1 MSSLIRTV
9 GIDLGDRKS
18 HLCVLD
24 QDGAVVERSTLST
37 TPAAFERYF
46 SALPPSR
53 AVLEVGTHSPW
64 ISRLLEEAGHEVV
77 VANTCE
83 LYGSRR
89 RRKTDRVDAE
99 FLARQGRADPKLLSP
114 VRHRSEQTQADLA
127 LIHARDQLVR
137 CRTQL
142 VNHIRGSV
150 KALGQRIPSC
160 SAESFHRKAAAHVP
174 TLLEAALAPL
184 LNLLEQI
191 TKQIRSFD
199 KAVEQNACEQHPET
213 ARLKQVTGV
222 GALTALTYVL
232 VLEDPK
238 RFTRNRAVG
247 SYLGL
252 TPRLDHS
259 GSYAPELS
267 IHKAGNRLLR
277 RLLVGSAHYV
287 LGPFGPDTDLRRWG
301 LKLASRGGKNA
312 KKRAVVAVARKLSVL
327 LLTLWKSGTEYEPL
341 RSERAAALA

>member
-1 MSSLIRTV
+1 MSSLTRTV

-24 QDGAVVERSTLST
+24 AKGAVVERSTLST

-46 SALPPSR
+46 SALPASR
-53 AVLEVGTHSPW
+53 VVLEVGTHSPW
-64 ISRLLEEAGHEVV
+64 ISRLLEAAGHEVV

-99 FLARQGRADPKLLSP
+99 FLARQGRADPALLSP
-114 VRHRSEQTQADLA
+114 VRHRSEAAQADLA

-142 VNHIRGSV
+142 VNHVRGSV
-150 KALGQRIPSC
+150 KALGQRIPAC
-160 SAESFHRKAAAHVP
+160 SAESFHKKAAAHLP
-174 TLLEAALAPL
+174 SLLEAALAPL
-184 LNLLEQI
+184 LNLMEQI
-191 TKQIRSFD
+191 TRQIRSFD
-199 KAVEQNACEQHPET
+199 RVVEQNACEHHPECE
-213 ARLKQVTGV
+213 RLRQITGV

-232 VLEDPK
+232 VLEDPE
-238 RFTRNRAVG
+238 RFSSSRAVG

-259 GSYAPELS
+259 GDYAPELP
-267 IHKAGNRLLR
+267 IHKAGHRLLR
-277 RLLVGSAHYV
+277 RLLVSSAHYI

-301 LKLASRGGKNA
+301 LKLAARGGKNA
-312 KKRAVVAVARKLSVL
+312 KKRAIVAVARKLSVL
-327 LLTLWKSGTEYEPL
+327 LLTLWKSGAKYEPL
-341 RSERAAALA
+341 RSQLAIA